1 MKHFRRLSVSFP
13 RNTSSAGY
21 LLSLFGCFSLF
32 GCSLTIIL
40 LAGAAGWTGGQRLAK
55 QTASVQEQIFI
66 NENCALFAEDVL
78 ESRPVFLQRRYEI
91 LASLTPA
98 PPCIASIPVTATSLA
113 ERLSNEAIPTD
124 TPTVVLPSATPV
136 TPSLTITSQATPIPT
151 HDLETLAQQ
160 LEVARQA
167 IREQNHQGA
176 IDLLEA
182 IHSADP
188 SFDPST
194 VNALLLFALRLRAAF
209 LFSAG
214 ELAQAIL
221 LVNRAEEFGLPNDD
235 SLRFSRWIATYYL
248 DALRWK
254 DIDVRRAIQN
264 LEALRS
270 LAPDYAPTGQPSALS
285 LLAELHAT
293 YGEILLVNQDACAA
307 VSQFELALNYGAVNA
322 GINSKLT
329 TARENCSN
337 GVPASE
343 TPN

>member
-1 MKHFRRLSVSFP
+1 MP
-13 RNTSSAGY
+13 RNTSNAGY

-32 GCSLTIIL
+32 GCSISIIL

-55 QTASVQEQIFI
+55 QTASVEEQIFI
-66 NENCALFAEDVL
+66 HENCALFAEDVQ
-78 ESRPVFLQRRYEI
+78 ERRPVFLQRRYEV

-98 PPCIASIPVTATSLA
+98 PPCLASILVTATSLA
-113 ERLSNEAIPTD
+113 QQLSAEMNPTD
-124 TPTVVLPSATPV
+124 TPTVVLPSV
-136 TPSLTITSQATPIPT
+136 TPAAASPTFTIQATLIPT
-151 HDLETLAQQ
+151 QDLESLAKQ

-167 IREQNHQGA
+167 IREQNYQGA
-176 IDLLEA
+176 IALLEA

-194 VNALLLFALRLRAAF
+194 VNALLLYALRLRAAF
-209 LFSAG
+209 LFSTG

-221 LVNRAEEFGLPNDD
+221 SVNRAEEFGLPDDD
-235 SLRFSRWIATYYL
+235 SLRFSRLIATYYL

-254 DIDVRRAIQN
+254 DIDVQRAIQN

-285 LLAELHAT
+285 LLAELQAI
-293 YGEILLVNQDACAA
+293 YGEILLANQDACAA
-307 VSQFELALNYGAVNA
+307 ASQFELALNNGAVNA

-329 TARENCSN
+329 TARQSCSN
-337 GVPASE
+337 GVPPSE
-343 TPN
+343 SPN

>member
-21 LLSLFGCFSLF
+21 LLSLFGCLGLF
-32 GCSLTIIL
+32 GCSLSIIL
-40 LAGAAGWTGGQRLAK
+40 LAGTAGWTGGQRLAR
-55 QTASVQEQIFI
+55 QTASAQEQVFI
-66 NENCALFAEDVL
+66 HENCALFAEDVQ
-78 ESRPVFLQRRYEI
+78 ERRPVFLQRRYEI

-98 PPCIASIPVTATSLA
+98 PPCIANIAVTATSLA
-113 ERLSNEAIPTD
+113 QRLSAEAIPTD
-124 TPTVVLPSATPV
+124 TPSVVLTSATPAS
-136 TPSLTITSQATPIPT
+136 PSPTINSQATPIPT

-167 IREQNHQGA
+167 IRELDYQSA

-209 LFSAG
+209 LFSVG

-221 LVNRAEEFGLPNDD
+221 LVNRAEEFGLPDDD

-254 DIDVRRAIQN
+254 DIDVQRAIQN

-285 LLAELHAT
+285 LLAELYAT
-293 YGEILLVNQDACAA
+293 YGEILLANQDACAA
-307 VSQFELALNYGAVNA
+307 VSQFELALSHGAVNT

-329 TARENCSN
+329 TARQTCRN

>member
-1 MKHFRRLSVSFP
+1 M
-13 RNTSSAGY
+13 
-21 LLSLFGCFSLF
+21 
-32 GCSLTIIL
+32 
-40 LAGAAGWTGGQRLAK
+40 AK
-55 QTASVQEQIFI
+55 QTASVDEQLFI
-66 NENCALFAEDVL
+66 HENCALFAEDVQ
-78 ESRPVFLQRRYEI
+78 ERRPVFLQRRYEI

-98 PPCIASIPVTATSLA
+98 PPCLANIPVTATSLA
-113 ERLSNEAIPTD
+113 QRLSTERHPTD
-124 TPTVVLPSATPV
+124 TPTVVP
-136 TPSLTITSQATPIPT
+136 PSLTPVAVAASPTFTIQATLFPT
-151 HDLETLAQQ
+151 QDLESLAQQ

-167 IREQNHQGA
+167 IREQNYQGA
-176 IDLLEA
+176 IALLEA

-209 LFSAG
+209 LFSTG

-221 LVNRAEEFGLPNDD
+221 LVNRAEEFGLPDDD
-235 SLRFSRWIATYYL
+235 SLRFSRLIATYYL

-254 DIDVRRAIQN
+254 DIDVQRAIQN

-285 LLAELHAT
+285 LLAELQAI
-293 YGEILLVNQDACAA
+293 YGEILLANQDPCAA
-307 VSQFELALNYGAVNA
+307 VSQFELALNNGVVNA

-329 TARENCSN
+329 TARQSCSN
-337 GVPASE
+337 GVPPSE